1 VTAGVTIRVARPE
14 EHARAA
20 QAYEAWGY
28 RGGVRPEDV
37 VYVAEADGELVGVV
51 RRTVEDGGVTMLR
64 GMQVA
69 PEWRRRG
76 IGMRLLQA
84 FVADLGGAECWC
96 IPYTHLTDFYGT
108 EGFATVLAPDAPGFL
123 QARLAEYL
131 GRGLSVLIMRRPAG
145 TAPRV

>member
-1 VTAGVTIRVARPE
+1 MSDVTIRLARPE

-28 RGGVRPEDV
+28 RGGVRPEDA
-37 VYVAEADGELVGVV
+37 VYVAEADGELAGVV
-51 RRTVEDGGVTMLR
+51 RRTVEEGVTMLR

-76 IGMRLLQA
+76 IGTRLLRA
-84 FVADLGGAECWC
+84 FVADLGDGECWC
-96 IPYTHLTDFYGT
+96 IPYLHLTDFYGM
-108 EGFATVLAPDAPGFL
+108 EGFETVPGPNPPAFL
-123 QARLAEYL
+123 QARLAEYRA
-131 GRGLSVLIMRRPAG
+131 RGLSVLIMRRPAG

>member
-1 VTAGVTIRVARPE
+1 MLDVTIRVAAQD

-28 RGGVRPEDV
+28 RGGVRPADA
-37 VYVAEADGELVGVV
+37 VYVAEAGGELVGVV
-51 RRTVEDGGVTMLR
+51 RRTVEEGVTMLR

-76 IGMRLLQA
+76 IGTRLLRA
-84 FVADLGGAECWC
+84 FVADLRGAECWC
-96 IPYTHLTDFYGT
+96 VPYTHLTDFYGM
-108 EGFATVLAPDAPGFL
+108 EGFATVPDAEGPAFL
-123 QARLAEYL
+123 QARLAEYR

-145 TAPRV
+145 TASAT